1 MTITIEKLLNVAGL
15 DSSSHL
21 ILGDIE
27 CPVVSADSRK
37 MVPGGLFIA
46 LVGISSDGHDFIETA
61 AKNGAAAAI
70 VERTNEQVSI
80 PQFIVPSTRAV
91 WGPILAQFYDNP
103 QLKMDFVGITGTNG
117 KTTTTYILEKILTDA
132 GHLCGVIGTIEY
144 RYGKTKIPSNFTSPD
159 PEILYPVLAEM
170 ARGGTDTVIMEVS
183 SHSLAQMRVGGIR
196 FSAAL
201 LTNFTQDHLDF
212 HKTMDEYAAAK
223 GLLFRRHLTEN
234 AFVCAWDES
243 DYLNTIIPENSG
255 AVLFGSTHAANAVI
269 SDSSSTISGIRA
281 SITWNKNHVTF
292 ESMLIGEHNILN
304 ITGALL
310 IASSF
315 GIEMQKAA
323 ISVSDVVVPG
333 RLARIPGKVPVFV
346 DYAHTPDAL
355 DRSQKALRHLV
366 AGRLI
371 TVFGCGGDRDAGKRP
386 KMGASVCS
394 GSDIAVVTS
403 DNPRTEDPLKI
414 IDMIL
419 DGMKSEKR
427 FSPEQEP
434 VPQSGFTVIPDREK
448 AIKWAISRACP
459 DDCILIAGKGHEDY
473 QIIGKTKI
481 HFDDSEHAASA
492 LKDK

>member
-1 MTITIEKLLNVAGL
+1 MTITIQNLLNVAGV
-15 DSSSHL
+15 DTSMQF
-21 ILGDIE
+21 IGEIG

-61 AKNGAAAAI
+61 AKNGAAAAL
-70 VERTNEQVSI
+70 VERVNENVSM
-80 PQFIVPSTRAV
+80 PQFVVASTRAV
-91 WGPILAQFYDNP
+91 WGPVLAQFYDNP

-159 PEILYPVLAEM
+159 PEILYPVLDEM
-170 ARGGTDTVIMEVS
+170 ARGGTDTIIMEVS
-183 SHSLAQMRVGGIR
+183 SHSLAQMRVGGLR
-196 FSAAL
+196 FKAAL

-212 HKTMDEYAAAK
+212 HKTMNEYASAK
-223 GLLFRRHLTEN
+223 GLLFRNHLTEN

-243 DYLNTIIPENSG
+243 DYLDTIIPENSD
-255 AVLFGSTHAANAVI
+255 AVLFGSTKSAHAVI
-269 SDSSSTISGIRA
+269 SDTSSTISGVRA
-281 SITWNKNHVTF
+281 TVTWKNEQVTF
-292 ESMLIGEHNILN
+292 ESMLIGDHNILN

-315 GIEMQKAA
+315 DVEMSKAA
-323 ISVSDVVVPG
+323 SSVNDVVVPG

-366 AGRLI
+366 VGRLI

-386 KMGASVCS
+386 KMGASVLN
-394 GSDIAVVTS
+394 GSDIGVVTS

-419 DGMKSEKR
+419 EGMKNEIR
-427 FSPEQEP
+427 FPPENTMP
-434 VPQSGFTVIPDREK
+434 HSGFTVIPDRAE
-448 AIKWAISRACP
+448 AIKWAVGRACY